1 MRPSEGGEPAPAE
14 PPAPSTR
21 AGASGS
27 RRVVVSSIT
36 GRPMSWDDPEA
47 ARRLRPD
54 DAPVLP
60 DRLHDEGPEP
70 GADESND
77 ARIARDVP
85 PHWGT
90 GA

>member
-1 MRPSEGGEPAPAE
+1 
-14 PPAPSTR
+14 
-21 AGASGS
+21 
-27 RRVVVSSIT
+27 
-36 GRPMSWDDPEA
+36 MSWDDPEA

-90 GA
+90 GV